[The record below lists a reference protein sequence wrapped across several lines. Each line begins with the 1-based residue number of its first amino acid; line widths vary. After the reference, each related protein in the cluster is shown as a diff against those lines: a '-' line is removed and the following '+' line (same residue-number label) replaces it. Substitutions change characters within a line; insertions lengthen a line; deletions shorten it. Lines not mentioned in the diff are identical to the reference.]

1 LKTFIQSDNNPK
13 PLKFVRD
20 GRAPIP
26 QKESISKLMSANKG
40 KNTKPEI
47 AFRKALW
54 NRGITGYR
62 LHWKKVPGR
71 PDIAFPGKRVAIFI
85 NGCFWHRCPYCQPP
99 TPKSHSEF
107 WKDKFSK
114 NILRDNK
121 KIDLLIRDEWK
132 VLIVWEC
139 QIKNKITK
147 IINETI
153 KLLEKNDD

>member
-1 LKTFIQSDNNPK
+1 LKTFTQSDNNPK
-13 PLKFVRD
+13 PLKFIRD
-20 GRAPIP
+20 GRSPIP
-26 QKESISKLMSANKG
+26 QKESTSKLMRANKG
-40 KNTKPEI
+40 KNTKPEV

-54 NRGITGYR
+54 NRGIRGYR

-99 TPKSHSEF
+99 TPKSHSKF

-121 KIDLLIRDEWK
+121 KIDLLIGDEWK

-139 QIKNKITK
+139 QVKNKITK
-147 IINETI
+147 IIKETK
-153 KLLEKNDD
+153 KLLE